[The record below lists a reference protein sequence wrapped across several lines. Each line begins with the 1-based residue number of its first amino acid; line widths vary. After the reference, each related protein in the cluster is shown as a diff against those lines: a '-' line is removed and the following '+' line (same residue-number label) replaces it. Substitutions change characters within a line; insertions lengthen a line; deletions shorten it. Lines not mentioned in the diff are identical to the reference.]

1 MKIKKA
7 KLAKSGC
14 LEAVYTDTDGNEVS
28 LKGFNKCHDDLRKAF
43 DRLTPFFA
51 DLTEQKEADKINWDD
66 IESDENSELLNNLC
80 VSGLSIGGDANNEI
94 ITMTGKRTLLT
105 RRVLNLNAPG
115 VEMDSETFEWPHVSE
130 FDVAVQGVLYE
141 VEQYLFHKKWQ
152 VVQLEFDFDGNPDD
166 PFADPQS
173 TEDAAP
179 VEEVA

>member
-14 LEAVYTDTDGNEVS
+14 LEAVYIDTDGNEVS
-28 LKGFNKCHDDLRKAF
+28 IKGYNKCHNDLRQAF
-43 DRLTPFFA
+43 DRLVPFFA
-51 DLTEQKEADKINWDD
+51 DLTEQREADKINWDD
-66 IESDENSELLNNLC
+66 IECEENSEALKNLS
-80 VSGLSIGGDANNEI
+80 VSGLSIGGDPNNEI

-115 VEMDSETFEWPHVSE
+115 VEMNSETFEWPYVSE

-152 VVQLEFDFDGNPDD
+152 VVQLELNFDGNPDD
-166 PFADPQS
+166 PFAEPQP
-173 TEDAAP
+173 TEEAVP
-179 VEEVA
+179 VEDVA